1 MSHLTKN
8 FQHSSSGDQEYSYQ
22 VILMFISFIRTV
34 ILYFIIVATLR
45 ITGKRQL
52 GQLEASE
59 LVVAILIS
67 DLAAVPM
74 QDIGIPLLS
83 GVIPILTLLALELI
97 ISELSMNSLRF
108 RAFLCGKPVF
118 IIEDGVIDQ
127 KAMAKN
133 RLTIDELIECLRQNG
148 ILDVSQVK
156 YAILE
161 TDGKLSA
168 FLYPRYEPLT
178 AQDAGKKPKES
189 AFPVTVLSNSRILE
203 DNLDVI
209 GRDLPWLRQQLSA
222 QGVAQED
229 VFLMTATID
238 GVTHLVKKEAQ
249 T

>member
-1 MSHLTKN
+1 
-8 FQHSSSGDQEYSYQ
+8 
-22 VILMFISFIRTV
+22 MFISFIRTV
-34 ILYFIIVATLR
+34 ILYFIIVVTLR

-97 ISELSMNSLRF
+97 VSEISMQSLRF

-118 IIEDGVIDQ
+118 IIENGVINQ
-127 KAMAKN
+127 RAMAKN
-133 RLTIDELIECLRQNG
+133 RLTIDELVECLRQNS
-148 ILDVSQVK
+148 ILDISQVQ

-168 FLYPRYEPLT
+168 FPYPRYAPLT
-178 AQDAGKKPKES
+178 AQEAGKKPKETP
-189 AFPVTVLSNSRILE
+189 FPVTVLSNSRILE
-203 DNLDVI
+203 DNLSAI
-209 GRDLPWLRQQLSA
+209 GKDLPWLREQLNA
-222 QGVAQED
+222 EGVTQSD
-229 VFLMTATID
+229 VFLMTATQE
-238 GVTHLVKKEAQ
+238 GATYLVKKEEQ